1 MTLWSQ
7 KTTEERIDLLI
18 WHYKTMIES
27 IDPTGTAL
35 THDTYLNDKDRYDL
49 VCEWV
54 NFVRQLESLKEK
66 RT

>member
-7 KTTEERIDLLI
+7 KTTEERIDVLI
-18 WHYKTMIES
+18 RHYKTMIES

-35 THDTYLNDKDRYDL
+35 THETYVNDRDRYDL
-49 VCEWV
+49 VSEWD
-54 NFVRQLESLKEK
+54 NFVGWLESLKEK

>member
-1 MTLWSQ
+1 MTWSQ
-7 KTTEERIDLLI
+7 KTTDERIDILI
-18 WHYKTMIES
+18 KHYKTMLNR

-35 THDTYLNDKDRYDL
+35 THETYVNDRDRYDL

-66 RT
+66 NT